1 MYENLSMNAE
11 KFKTGSEL
19 PPTDKFPRT
28 QLLLSL
34 CQMVEEN
41 YPVPLKGELAKK

>member
-1 MYENLSMNAE
+1 MATSNSTNRNNNLPS
-11 KFKTGSEL
+11 
-19 PPTDKFPRT
+19 TDKFSRT

-34 CQMVEEN
+34 QQMIAEN

>member
-1 MYENLSMNAE
+1 MHMATINSTNRN
-11 KFKTGSEL
+11 SNL
-19 PPTDKFPRT
+19 PPTDKFSRT

-34 CQMVEEN
+34 QQMVEEN